1 MAEISIN
8 GKLTLEAEHDGTHY
22 RLNGVKTDL
31 QLARIDDEQVAF
43 TSADGLRTTSVECL
57 AIDRATRQLS
67 LRINGNTYE
76 VTVKSDFDKLLE
88 RLGMGP
94 GSVTTLSQIKAPMP
108 GMVLD
113 VMVTPGQVV
122 QKDEPLII
130 LEAMKMENVIK
141 SPREGEIESVG
152 VAKGVAIEKNT
163 LLIEFKN

>member
-8 GKLTLEAEHDGTHY
+8 GKLTLVADRGGSTIK
-22 RLNGVKTDL
+22 LNGVTTDVSI
-31 QLARIDDEQVAF
+31 ARIEQELIAI
-43 TSADGLRTTSVECL
+43 TSPDGLRTTTVECL
-57 AIDRATRQLS
+57 AIDRTTRQLS

-76 VTVKSDFDKLLE
+76 VVVKSDFDKLLE

-94 GSVTTLSQIKAPMP
+94 GSTATLSQVKAPMP

-113 VMVTPGQVV
+113 VLVTPGQTV
-122 QKDEPLII
+122 QKDEPLLI

-141 SPREGEIESVG
+141 SPREGEIEKVG
-152 VAKGVAIEKNT
+152 VAKGAAIEKNT